1 MNEQKIRANIRK
13 LLFEDN
19 WVAYATDDRS
29 AGKFAVADD
38 NLNVPIDP
46 EAQMAVQLSVSEP
59 PVEDEDF
66 KPVNATEL
74 AKSLNVLFR
83 DTPEDQIEYVYKQAH
98 RLHAFAEEKS
108 NIKRK
113 KIRKPIS
120 NFSTNIKK
128 GSELVKYQP
137 KYNFTFGK
145 FLSYIIV
152 SIITFVAIIIV
163 LDTFKDPLSG
173 IFPNLEL
180 LLYNLFETL
189 RDLILFAKDL
199 N

>member
-1 MNEQKIRANIRK
+1 MII
-13 LLFEDN
+13 
-19 WVAYATDDRS
+19 VCPS
-29 AGKFAVADD
+29 CGKNF
-38 NLNVPIDP
+38 NV
-46 EAQMAVQLSVSEP
+46 
-59 PVEDEDF
+59 DEDLIPDKGRLLKCGSCNQTWF
-66 KPVNATEL
+66 FNKNENIEIKPSTNKV
-74 AKSLNVLFR
+74 
-83 DTPEDQIEYVYKQAH
+83 
-98 RLHAFAEEKS
+98 FAEEKS

-113 KIRKPIS
+113 KIRKPTS

-128 GSELVKYQP
+128 GSELVKYKP

-163 LDTFKDPLSG
+163 LDTFKDSLSN

-180 LLYNLFETL
+180 VLYNLFETL